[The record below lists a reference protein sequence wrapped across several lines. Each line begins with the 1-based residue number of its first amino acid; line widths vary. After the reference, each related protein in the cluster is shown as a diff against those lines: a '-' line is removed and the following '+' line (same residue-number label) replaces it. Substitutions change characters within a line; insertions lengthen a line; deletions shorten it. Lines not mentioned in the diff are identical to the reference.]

1 MPRKVRG
8 HIGGMFDR
16 DQKFKIIEF
25 QIFDQ
30 CGTKN
35 QRLVGDGR
43 FVGET
48 PQNLGIRQ
56 FWVYQTSSVDCTQCD
71 GTPLRATP
79 GNLRNIVDLHWQQP
93 SFETRGVG
101 IRGVDDGR

>member
-1 MPRKVRG
+1 MRKMQHPPSENLFSLGALSRRSRQADEG
-8 HIGGMFDR
+8 I
-16 DQKFKIIEF
+16 
-25 QIFDQ
+25 
-30 CGTKN
+30 GTKN

-48 PQNLGIRQ
+48 PQNIGIRQ

-93 SFETRGVG
+93 SFDTRGVG